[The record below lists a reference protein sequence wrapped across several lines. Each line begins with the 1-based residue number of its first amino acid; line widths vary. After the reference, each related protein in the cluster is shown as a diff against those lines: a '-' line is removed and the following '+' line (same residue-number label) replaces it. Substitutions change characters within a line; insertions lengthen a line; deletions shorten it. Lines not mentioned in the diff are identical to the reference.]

1 MFFFG
6 RHHYLTLTFIIRHPA
21 RITECTL
28 HNNDGKDNWNIEGR
42 KIESIGRWYTLV
54 MMWPVIVAAAL
65 VFEPRPIAM
74 FLSLFIGC
82 HYKPIMRLMNFSSFF
97 CMILLSSISSSD
109 LNGSVIDC
117 AGDRNDGSLI

>member
-1 MFFFG
+1 
-6 RHHYLTLTFIIRHPA
+6 
-21 RITECTL
+21 
-28 HNNDGKDNWNIEGR
+28 
-42 KIESIGRWYTLV
+42 
-54 MMWPVIVAAAL
+54 MMRPVIVAAAL

-109 LNGSVIDC
+109 LNGSVVDC
-117 AGDRNDGSLI
+117 AGDRNDGGSLI